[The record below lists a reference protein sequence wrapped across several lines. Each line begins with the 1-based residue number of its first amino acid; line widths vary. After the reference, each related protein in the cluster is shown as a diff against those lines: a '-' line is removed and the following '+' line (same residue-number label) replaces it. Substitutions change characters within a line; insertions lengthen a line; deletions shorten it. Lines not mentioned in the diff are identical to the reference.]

1 MISEPYVRRLAALVT
16 GAFLTL
22 SFAPVQWWPLA
33 ILCPAVLMLMW
44 HGAKPREAA
53 WLGFCFNFG
62 TFAAG
67 TYWLYTGLHTMGGA
81 PVWIAAGL
89 MLGLTCIMA
98 LYHAALGYIVA
109 RWLPASGA
117 LRWLVAMPAAWLF
130 IEWWRGWFLS
140 GFMWLSLGY
149 SQTDTWLAGF
159 APIMGVYGISALL
172 LVSAGALVALALG
185 NRRMRAIA
193 AAVVVLPWVVGAS
206 LAQVEWT
213 KPSGKPVGVAIV
225 QGAIPQDEKWLKENE
240 PKTLGIYR
248 ALAESAFGTPLIV
261 FPEAALPPI
270 ANEIVPYI
278 RSLYGD
284 ATRKGSSIVVGILR
298 GTFDERAGDYTE
310 YYNSVL
316 ALDRKVPQVQWYDKN
331 HLVPFAEFFPV
342 PDFVRSWMKLMTLP
356 YTDFTRGAVVQPPL
370 RAAGLSLSASICY
383 EDGYGSAQLPVLSNA
398 DALVN
403 VTNDAWFGHGSARH
417 QHFQIARMRAIEAQR
432 FMLRA
437 GNDGISAVI
446 GPRGEVVAVA
456 PGFQR
461 YVLRSQVTPRIG
473 IPPYARVG
481 NWLVISLATLGLA
494 LGIWRARQ
502 RRRLPS

>member
-1 MISEPYVRRLAALVT
+1 MRNGSRRTSQKRSA
-16 GAFLTL
+16 
-22 SFAPVQWWPLA
+22 S
-33 ILCPAVLMLMW
+33 I
-44 HGAKPREAA
+44 E
-53 WLGFCFNFG
+53 
-62 TFAAG
+62 
-67 TYWLYTGLHTMGGA
+67 
-81 PVWIAAGL
+81 
-89 MLGLTCIMA
+89 
-98 LYHAALGYIVA
+98 
-109 RWLPASGA
+109 RW
-117 LRWLVAMPAAWLF
+117 R
-130 IEWWRGWFLS
+130 
-140 GFMWLSLGY
+140 
-149 SQTDTWLAGF
+149 SQ
-159 APIMGVYGISALL
+159 
-172 LVSAGALVALALG
+172 
-185 NRRMRAIA
+185 
-193 AAVVVLPWVVGAS
+193 
-206 LAQVEWT
+206 
-213 KPSGKPVGVAIV
+213 
-225 QGAIPQDEKWLKENE
+225 
-240 PKTLGIYR
+240 
-248 ALAESAFGTPLIV
+248 AFGTPLIV